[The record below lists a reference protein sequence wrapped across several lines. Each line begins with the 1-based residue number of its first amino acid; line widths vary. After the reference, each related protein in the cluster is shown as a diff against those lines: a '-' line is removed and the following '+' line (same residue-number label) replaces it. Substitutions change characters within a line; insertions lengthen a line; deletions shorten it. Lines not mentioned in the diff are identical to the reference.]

1 MLKTEQLEE
10 RIVKVLEDND
20 VCSFG
25 TVSGNQ
31 PRVRYMAL
39 LHEGMTVYLA
49 TNSKTDKVDE
59 LKENNNVFVLVGY
72 DGRKSDEILQIAA
85 KAEVCEDRSLRE
97 KLWNAKFEAWFKGP
111 HDPEYVILKVT
122 PTRVE
127 FYEGST
133 EPQVWEK

>member
-1 MLKTEQLEE
+1 MLRTEGLEGQ
-10 RIVKVLEDND
+10 IVSVLDANG

-39 LHEGMTVYLA
+39 LHEGLTIYLA

-59 LKENNNVFVLVGY
+59 LKENDNVFVLVGY
-72 DGRKSDEILQIAA
+72 DGQKSDRILQIAA

-97 KLWNAKFEAWFKGP
+97 KLWNDKFEAWFKGP
-111 HDPEYVILKVT
+111 HDPEYVILKIV
-122 PTRVE
+122 PSRIE
-127 FYEGST
+127 FYDGST
-133 EPQVWEK
+133 DVQVWEK